1 VLTFSPTTGP
11 RQLEFK
17 PSELT
22 GEGGGVAMTTGAAA
36 IAAASSHCHPIGR
49 FIVTQHRVVF
59 GATRWPKKH
68 RLSLNYPWFRDFVVM
83 IIFFLLFPLLL
94 WHELMN
100 LVLFVTRWI
109 RWNQVDCFN
118 GSKSQCGSL
127 TGFRRFVKDSV
138 AIQWLWLRPLS
149 QRVDDGAARGLA
161 GGWDGML
168 RGFFSHSKLVPVV
181 FLLMG

>member
-1 VLTFSPTTGP
+1 MLTFSPTTGP

-83 IIFFLLFPLLL
+83 IIFFSSFSLVVVTWIDEPCSVCHPLNPLKSGWLLQRVQISVRILDGFQ
-94 WHELMN
+94 
-100 LVLFVTRWI
+100 TI
-109 RWNQVDCFN
+109 RQ
-118 GSKSQCGSL
+118 
-127 TGFRRFVKDSV
+127 GFRCDSV
-138 AIQWLWLRPLS
+138 TMAPPPIS
-149 QRVDDGAARGLA
+149 A
-161 GGWDGML
+161 GGW
-168 RGFFSHSKLVPVV
+168 RGGQGVGRGVGWDAQGIL
-181 FLLMG
+181 